1 MPQNRFIPLFSTQS
15 GAIPT
20 ASALYEGELAINI
33 ADGRLFT
40 RSGSAIVLL
49 NNGVSS
55 SYALTASYAANAGS
69 GGSGG
74 SSPLVNID
82 TYTFVGDGTT
92 VNYILSSS
100 YYLNALEVNVDGLT
114 YTKTIDYS
122 LSGTTFTFVSAPP
135 SESNILIRAFV
146 NYSENGTASGS
157 FSGSFTGSAQFTT
170 LPNISIRVDNH
181 LFIGNGTTTNYTL
194 SQSYDENVLF
204 VTVDGMSYALIED
217 FTLTGTTLSF
227 VTAPPSSSNVL
238 IKAIRLALS

>member
-20 ASALYEGELAINI
+20 ASALYEGELAVNI

-40 RSGSAIVLL
+40 RSGSSVVLL
-49 NNGVSS
+49 NNGVSA
-55 SYALTASYAANAGS
+55 SYALTASYALNAQS

-74 SSPLVNID
+74 GSPLVNID

-92 VNYILSSS
+92 TNYILSSS
-100 YYLNALEVNVDGLT
+100 YSLNALEVNVDGLT

-122 LSGTTFTFVSAPP
+122 VTGATFSFVSAPP

-146 NYSENGTASGS
+146 NYSENGSASGS
-157 FSGSFTGSAQFTT
+157 FSGSFTGSSSFTA
-170 LPNISIRVDNH
+170 LPNITIKVDNH
-181 LFIGNGTTTNYTL
+181 AYVGNGSTTNYTL

-204 VTVDGMSYALIED
+204 VSVDGLSNTLVED
-217 FTLTGTTLSF
+217 FSVSGVTLQF
-227 VTAPPSSSNVL
+227 VTAPPSQSNILV
-238 IKAIRLALS
+238 KGIRLALV